1 MRNLVI
7 VESPAKA
14 KTIKKYLGDD
24 FEVTSSQGHI
34 RDLPTKEIGI
44 DIDNNFT
51 PKYIINPDKK
61 RIVNDLKRMSASAKV
76 VYLASDDDRE
86 GEAISWH
93 LKTALELTDDKIK
106 RIVFHEITEKAIK
119 NAVANP
125 RKIDMDLVNS
135 QQARRL
141 LDRLV
146 GYKLSPVLWKKIK
159 SGLSAGRVQ
168 SVAVKMI
175 VEREREIRNFK
186 SEKSF
191 KVVASFKT
199 VDDKTFCAELKKNTK
214 NEEETKALFLE
225 LSNKNFE
232 ISKVEKKKVVK
243 SPVAPFT
250 TSTLQQEASTKL
262 GFSVTQTMLLAQH
275 LYEAGKI
282 SYMRTDSVVLS
293 EDAIKQAQKVIKQ
306 TYGEEY
312 CQQRQFTTKSK
323 NAQEAHEAIRPTHFE
338 DIEVSADEK
347 EQKLYTLIRTRAL
360 ASQMADAIIN
370 KTTLTITTDSTT
382 IFIAKGEVI
391 EFDGFLKLYQTKK
404 DEDEDDNIK
413 LPKVKEGDILTLI
426 KLIGKEKHSQ
436 GPSRFSEASLV
447 KELEEKG
454 IGRPS
459 TYAPTIAT
467 IQNRGYIIKDSREG
481 EKVEFKVITLE
492 KNKITEGIEKKTE
505 GSEKNKLYPTD
516 IALITND
523 FLVTNFAEITNYDFT
538 AKVEKELDDIAEGK
552 NNWIKMLQ
560 NFYDKFISE
569 VNKCSNSER
578 VEFTS
583 RLLGV
588 DPKTGKNIY
597 VRVAKFGPVIQIGDK
612 NENEKP
618 HFINLLKGQNVESI
632 TLNDVLKLMSFPK
645 IIGEY
650 KTKEVIVNIGPYGAY
665 IKCGDINATIFDQSR
680 IFDISLDEAKTLIE
694 KKIEYKQKVK
704 KKKLNNIMKL

>member
-61 RIVNDLKRMSASAKV
+61 RIVNDLKRMSSSAKV

-370 KTTLTITTDSTT
+370 KTTLTITPDNTT

-560 NFYDKFISE
+560 NFYDKFINE

-597 VRVAKFGPVIQIGDK
+597 VRIAKFGPVIQIGDK

-645 IIGEY
+645 RIGEY
-650 KTKEVIVNIGPYGAY
+650 KNKEVIVNIGPYGAY

-680 IFDISLDEAKTLIE
+680 IFDIC
-694 KKIEYKQKVK
+694 
-704 KKKLNNIMKL
+704 

>member
-1 MRNLVI
+1 MMNLVI

-199 VDDKTFCAELKKNTK
+199 ADDKTFCAELKKNTK

-282 SYMRTDSVVLS
+282 SYMRTDSVILS

-338 DIEVSADEK
+338 DIDVSADEK

-370 KTTLTITTDSTT
+370 KTTLTITPDNTT

-404 DEDEDDNIK
+404 EEDEDDNIK

-492 KNKITEGIEKKTE
+492 KNKITEEIEKKTE

-523 FLVTNFAEITNYDFT
+523 FLVTNFADITNYDFT

-597 VRVAKFGPVIQIGDK
+597 VRIAKFGPVIQIGDK

-645 IIGEY
+645 KIGEY
-650 KTKEVIVNIGPYGAY
+650 KNKEVIVNIGPYGAY

-680 IFDISLDEAKTLIE
+680 IFDISLDEAKSLIE

-704 KKKLNNIMKL
+704 KKN

>member
-61 RIVNDLKRMSASAKV
+61 RIVNDLKRMSSSAKV

-382 IFIAKGEVI
+382 IFIAKGEVV

-597 VRVAKFGPVIQIGDK
+597 VRIAKFGPVIQIGDK

-650 KTKEVIVNIGPYGAY
+650 KNKEVIVNIGPYGAY

-680 IFDISLDEAKTLIE
+680 IFDISLDEAKSLIE
-694 KKIEYKQKVK
+694 KKIEYKQNVK
-704 KKKLNNIMKL
+704 KKIK

>member
-370 KTTLTITTDSTT
+370 KTTLTITPDNTT

-597 VRVAKFGPVIQIGDK
+597 VRIAKFGPVIQIGDK

-645 IIGEY
+645 KIGEY
-650 KTKEVIVNIGPYGAY
+650 KNKEVIVNIGPYGAY

-680 IFDISLDEAKTLIE
+680 IFDISLDEAKSLIE
-694 KKIEYKQKVK
+694 KKIEYQQKVK
-704 KKKLNNIMKL
+704 KKIK

>member
-61 RIVNDLKRMSASAKV
+61 RIVNDLKRMSSSAKV

-199 VDDKTFCAELKKNTK
+199 ADDKTFCAELKKNTK

-370 KTTLTITTDSTT
+370 KTTLTITPDSTT

-404 DEDEDDNIK
+404 EEDEDDNIK

-588 DPKTGKNIY
+588 DSKTGKNIY
-597 VRVAKFGPVIQIGDK
+597 VRIAKFGPVIQIGDK

-645 IIGEY
+645 KIGEY
-650 KTKEVIVNIGPYGAY
+650 KNKEVIVNIGPYGAY

-680 IFDISLDEAKTLIE
+680 IFDISLEEAITLIE

-704 KKKLNNIMKL
+704 KKN

>member
-338 DIEVSADEK
+338 DIDVSADEK

-370 KTTLTITTDSTT
+370 KTTLTITPDNTT

-523 FLVTNFAEITNYDFT
+523 FLVTNFADITNYDFT

-597 VRVAKFGPVIQIGDK
+597 VRIAKFGPVIQIGDK

-645 IIGEY
+645 KIGEY
-650 KTKEVIVNIGPYGAY
+650 KNKEVIVNIGPYGAY

-680 IFDISLDEAKTLIE
+680 IFDISLDEAKSLIE
-694 KKIEYKQKVK
+694 KKIEYQQKVK
-704 KKKLNNIMKL
+704 KKIK

>member
-191 KVVASFKT
+191 KVIASFKT

-597 VRVAKFGPVIQIGDK
+597 VRIAKFGPVIQIGDK

-650 KTKEVIVNIGPYGAY
+650 KNKEVIVNIGPYGAY

-704 KKKLNNIMKL
+704 KKIK

>member
-191 KVVASFKT
+191 KVIASFKT

-370 KTTLTITTDSTT
+370 KTTLTITTDNTT

-391 EFDGFLKLYQTKK
+391 EFDGFLKLYQSKK

-492 KNKITEGIEKKTE
+492 KNKITEGVEKKTE

-597 VRVAKFGPVIQIGDK
+597 VRIAKFGPVIQIGDK

-645 IIGEY
+645 RIGEY
-650 KTKEVIVNIGPYGAY
+650 KNKEVIVNIGPYGAY

-680 IFDISLDEAKTLIE
+680 IFDISLDEAKSLIE

-704 KKKLNNIMKL
+704 KKN

>member
-232 ISKVEKKKVVK
+232 LSKVEKKKVVK

-413 LPKVKEGDILTLI
+413 LPKVKEGDILSLI

-523 FLVTNFAEITNYDFT
+523 FLVTNFADITNYDFT

-645 IIGEY
+645 KIGEY
-650 KTKEVIVNIGPYGAY
+650 KNKEVIVNIGPYGAY

-680 IFDISLDEAKTLIE
+680 IFDISLEEAITLIE

-704 KKKLNNIMKL
+704 KKN

>member
-1 MRNLVI
+1 MMNLVI

-370 KTTLTITTDSTT
+370 KTTLTITPDSTT

-560 NFYDKFISE
+560 NFYDKFINE

-645 IIGEY
+645 KIGEY
-650 KTKEVIVNIGPYGAY
+650 KNKEVIVNIGPYGAY

-680 IFDISLDEAKTLIE
+680 IFDISLDEAKSLIE
-694 KKIEYKQKVK
+694 KKIEYQQKVK
-704 KKKLNNIMKL
+704 KKIK

>member
-370 KTTLTITTDSTT
+370 KTTLTITPDNTT

-404 DEDEDDNIK
+404 DEEEDDNIK

-492 KNKITEGIEKKTE
+492 KNKITDGIEKKTE

-597 VRVAKFGPVIQIGDK
+597 VRIAKFGPVIQIGDK

-645 IIGEY
+645 RIGEY
-650 KTKEVIVNIGPYGAY
+650 KNKEVIVNIGPYGAY

-680 IFDISLDEAKTLIE
+680 IFDISLDEAKSLIE

-704 KKKLNNIMKL
+704 KKN

>member
-175 VEREREIRNFK
+175 VEREREIRDFK

-370 KTTLTITTDSTT
+370 KTTLTITPDNTT

-560 NFYDKFISE
+560 NFYDKFINE

-597 VRVAKFGPVIQIGDK
+597 VRIAKFGPVIQIGDK

-650 KTKEVIVNIGPYGAY
+650 KNKEVIVNIGPYGAY

-680 IFDISLDEAKTLIE
+680 IFDISLDEAKSLIE

-704 KKKLNNIMKL
+704 KKN

>member
-338 DIEVSADEK
+338 DIEVSTDEK

-370 KTTLTITTDSTT
+370 KTTLTITTDNTT

-492 KNKITEGIEKKTE
+492 KNKITDGIEKKTE

-523 FLVTNFAEITNYDFT
+523 FLVTNFADITNYDFT

-578 VEFTS
+578 IEFTS

-597 VRVAKFGPVIQIGDK
+597 VRIAKFGPVIQIGDK

-645 IIGEY
+645 KIGEY
-650 KTKEVIVNIGPYGAY
+650 KNKEVIVNIGPYGAY

-680 IFDISLDEAKTLIE
+680 IFDISLEEAITLIE

-704 KKKLNNIMKL
+704 KKIK

>member
-175 VEREREIRNFK
+175 VEREREIRDFK

-199 VDDKTFCAELKKNTK
+199 ADDKTFCAELKKNTK

-370 KTTLTITTDSTT
+370 KTTLTITTDNTT

-391 EFDGFLKLYQTKK
+391 EFDGFLKLYQSKK

-413 LPKVKEGDILTLI
+413 LPKVKEGDILSLI

-492 KNKITEGIEKKTE
+492 KNKITEGVEKKTE

-560 NFYDKFISE
+560 NFYDKFINE

-578 VEFTS
+578 IEFTS

-597 VRVAKFGPVIQIGDK
+597 VRIAKFGPVIQIGDK

-650 KTKEVIVNIGPYGAY
+650 KNKEVIVNIGPYGAY

-704 KKKLNNIMKL
+704 KKN

>member
-232 ISKVEKKKVVK
+232 ISKVEKKNVVK

-370 KTTLTITTDSTT
+370 KTTLTITPDSTT

-404 DEDEDDNIK
+404 EEDEDDNIK

-492 KNKITEGIEKKTE
+492 KNKITEEIEKKTE

-597 VRVAKFGPVIQIGDK
+597 VRIAKFGPVIQIGDK

-645 IIGEY
+645 KIGEY
-650 KTKEVIVNIGPYGAY
+650 KNKEVIVNIGPYGAY

-680 IFDISLDEAKTLIE
+680 IFDISLDEAKSLIE
-694 KKIEYKQKVK
+694 KKIEYQQKVK
-704 KKKLNNIMKL
+704 KKIK

>member
-61 RIVNDLKRMSASAKV
+61 RIVNDLKRMSSSAKV

-199 VDDKTFCAELKKNTK
+199 ADDKTFCAELKKNTK
-214 NEEETKALFLE
+214 NEEETKALFLD

-232 ISKVEKKKVVK
+232 ISKVEKKKVAK

-370 KTTLTITTDSTT
+370 KTTLTINTDSTT

-404 DEDEDDNIK
+404 EEDEDDNIK

-523 FLVTNFAEITNYDFT
+523 FLVTNFADITNYDFT

-560 NFYDKFISE
+560 NFYDKFINE

-597 VRVAKFGPVIQIGDK
+597 VRIAKFGPVIQIGDK

-645 IIGEY
+645 KIGEY
-650 KTKEVIVNIGPYGAY
+650 KNKEVIVNIGPYGAY

-680 IFDISLDEAKTLIE
+680 IFDISLEEAITLIE

-704 KKKLNNIMKL
+704 KKN

>member
-61 RIVNDLKRMSASAKV
+61 RIVNDLKRMSSSAKV

-199 VDDKTFCAELKKNTK
+199 ADDKTFCAELKKNTK

-232 ISKVEKKKVVK
+232 ISKVKKKKVVK

-370 KTTLTITTDSTT
+370 KTTLTITPDSTT

-404 DEDEDDNIK
+404 EEDEDDNIK

-588 DPKTGKNIY
+588 DSKTGKNIY
-597 VRVAKFGPVIQIGDK
+597 VRIAKFGPVIQIGDK

-650 KTKEVIVNIGPYGAY
+650 KNKEVIVNIGPYGAY

-680 IFDISLDEAKTLIE
+680 IFDISLDEAKSLIE

-704 KKKLNNIMKL
+704 KKN

>member
-61 RIVNDLKRMSASAKV
+61 RIVNDLKRMSSSAKV

-370 KTTLTITTDSTT
+370 KTTLTITPDSTT

-404 DEDEDDNIK
+404 EEDEDDNIK

-597 VRVAKFGPVIQIGDK
+597 VRIAKFGPVIQIGDK

-645 IIGEY
+645 KIGEY
-650 KTKEVIVNIGPYGAY
+650 KNKEVIVNIGPYGAY

-680 IFDISLDEAKTLIE
+680 IFDISLEEAITLIE

-704 KKKLNNIMKL
+704 KKN

>member
-61 RIVNDLKRMSASAKV
+61 RIVNDLKRMSSSAKV

-370 KTTLTITTDSTT
+370 KTTLTITPDNTT

-404 DEDEDDNIK
+404 DEEEDDNIK

-523 FLVTNFAEITNYDFT
+523 FLVTNFADITNYDFT

-597 VRVAKFGPVIQIGDK
+597 VRIAKFGPVIQIGDK

-645 IIGEY
+645 KIGEY
-650 KTKEVIVNIGPYGAY
+650 KNKEVIVNIGPYGAY

-680 IFDISLDEAKTLIE
+680 IFDISLEEAITLIE

-704 KKKLNNIMKL
+704 KKIK

>member
-1 MRNLVI
+1 
-7 VESPAKA
+7 
-14 KTIKKYLGDD
+14 
-24 FEVTSSQGHI
+24 
-34 RDLPTKEIGI
+34 
-44 DIDNNFT
+44 
-51 PKYIINPDKK
+51 
-61 RIVNDLKRMSASAKV
+61 
-76 VYLASDDDRE
+76 
-86 GEAISWH
+86 
-93 LKTALELTDDKIK
+93 
-106 RIVFHEITEKAIK
+106 
-119 NAVANP
+119 
-125 RKIDMDLVNS
+125 MDLVNS

-199 VDDKTFCAELKKNTK
+199 ADDKTFCAELKKNTK

-370 KTTLTITTDSTT
+370 KTTLTITPDSTT

-404 DEDEDDNIK
+404 EEDEDDNIK

-588 DPKTGKNIY
+588 DSKTGKNIY
-597 VRVAKFGPVIQIGDK
+597 VRIAKFGPVIQIGDK

-650 KTKEVIVNIGPYGAY
+650 KNKEVIVNIGPYGAY

-680 IFDISLDEAKTLIE
+680 IFDISLDEAKSLIE

-704 KKKLNNIMKL
+704 KKN

>member
-306 TYGEEY
+306 TYGEKY

-370 KTTLTITTDSTT
+370 KTTLTITPDNTT
-382 IFIAKGEVI
+382 IFIAKGEII

-645 IIGEY
+645 KIGEY
-650 KTKEVIVNIGPYGAY
+650 KNKEVIVNIGPYGAY

-680 IFDISLDEAKTLIE
+680 IFDISLDEAKSLIE
-694 KKIEYKQKVK
+694 KKIEYQQKVK
-704 KKKLNNIMKL
+704 KKIK

>member
-61 RIVNDLKRMSASAKV
+61 RIVNDLKRMSSSAKV

-370 KTTLTITTDSTT
+370 KTTLTITPDNTT

-492 KNKITEGIEKKTE
+492 KNKITEEIEKKTE

-523 FLVTNFAEITNYDFT
+523 FLVTNFADITNYDFT

-597 VRVAKFGPVIQIGDK
+597 VRIAKFGPVIQIGDK
-612 NENEKP
+612 NKNEKP

-645 IIGEY
+645 KIGEY
-650 KTKEVIVNIGPYGAY
+650 KNKEVIVNIGPYGAY

-680 IFDISLDEAKTLIE
+680 LFDISLDEAKSLIE
-694 KKIEYKQKVK
+694 KKIEYQQKVK
-704 KKKLNNIMKL
+704 KKIK

>member
-61 RIVNDLKRMSASAKV
+61 RIVNDLKRMSSSAKV

-370 KTTLTITTDSTT
+370 KTTLTITTDNTT

-650 KTKEVIVNIGPYGAY
+650 KNKEVIVNIGPYGAY

-680 IFDISLDEAKTLIE
+680 IFDISLDEAKSLIE
-694 KKIEYKQKVK
+694 KKIEYQQKVK
-704 KKKLNNIMKL
+704 KKIK

>member
-370 KTTLTITTDSTT
+370 KTTLTITTDNTT

-523 FLVTNFAEITNYDFT
+523 FLVTNFADITNYDFT

-597 VRVAKFGPVIQIGDK
+597 VRIAKFGPVIQIGDK

-645 IIGEY
+645 KIGEY
-650 KTKEVIVNIGPYGAY
+650 KNKEVIVNIGPYGAY
-665 IKCGDINATIFDQSR
+665 IKCGDIN
-680 IFDISLDEAKTLIE
+680 LL
-694 KKIEYKQKVK
+694 
-704 KKKLNNIMKL
+704 

>member
-199 VDDKTFCAELKKNTK
+199 ADDKTFCAELKKNTK

-370 KTTLTITTDSTT
+370 KTTLTITPDNTT

-404 DEDEDDNIK
+404 EEDEDDNIK

-492 KNKITEGIEKKTE
+492 KNKITEEIEKKTE

-597 VRVAKFGPVIQIGDK
+597 VRIAKFGPVIQIGDK

-645 IIGEY
+645 KIGEY
-650 KTKEVIVNIGPYGAY
+650 KNKEVIVNIGPYGAY

-680 IFDISLDEAKTLIE
+680 IFDISLEEAITLIE

-704 KKKLNNIMKL
+704 KKN

>member
-370 KTTLTITTDSTT
+370 KTTLTITPDNTT

-597 VRVAKFGPVIQIGDK
+597 VRIAKFGPVIQIGDK

-650 KTKEVIVNIGPYGAY
+650 KNKEVIVNIGPYGAY

-680 IFDISLDEAKTLIE
+680 IFDISLDEAKSLIE

-704 KKKLNNIMKL
+704 KKN

>member
-61 RIVNDLKRMSASAKV
+61 RIVNDLKRMSSSAKV

-199 VDDKTFCAELKKNTK
+199 IDDKTFCAELKKNTK

-282 SYMRTDSVVLS
+282 SYMRTDSVILS

-370 KTTLTITTDSTT
+370 KTTLTITPDSTT

-391 EFDGFLKLYQTKK
+391 EFDGFLKLYQSKK

-492 KNKITEGIEKKTE
+492 KNKITEEIEKKTE

-523 FLVTNFAEITNYDFT
+523 FLVTNFADITNYDFT

-560 NFYDKFISE
+560 NFYDKFINE

-645 IIGEY
+645 KIGEY
-650 KTKEVIVNIGPYGAY
+650 KNKEVIVNIGPYGAY

-680 IFDISLDEAKTLIE
+680 IFDISLEEAITLIE
-694 KKIEYKQKVK
+694 KKIEYKQNVK
-704 KKKLNNIMKL
+704 KKIK

>member
-1 MRNLVI
+1 MMNLVI

-34 RDLPTKEIGI
+34 RDLPIKEIGI

-370 KTTLTITTDSTT
+370 KTTLTITPDNTT
-382 IFIAKGEVI
+382 IFIAKGEII

-404 DEDEDDNIK
+404 EEDEDDNIK

-492 KNKITEGIEKKTE
+492 KNKITEEIEKKTE

-523 FLVTNFAEITNYDFT
+523 FLVTNFADITNYDFT

-645 IIGEY
+645 KIGEY
-650 KTKEVIVNIGPYGAY
+650 KNKEVIVNIGPYGAY

-680 IFDISLDEAKTLIE
+680 IFDISLEEAITLIE
-694 KKIEYKQKVK
+694 KKIEYQQKVK
-704 KKKLNNIMKL
+704 KKIK

>member
-191 KVVASFKT
+191 KVIASFKT

-370 KTTLTITTDSTT
+370 KTTLTITTDNTT

-391 EFDGFLKLYQTKK
+391 EFDGFLKLYQSKK

-413 LPKVKEGDILTLI
+413 LPKVKEGDILSLI

-492 KNKITEGIEKKTE
+492 KNKITDGIEKKTE

-597 VRVAKFGPVIQIGDK
+597 VRIAKFGPVIQIGDK

-650 KTKEVIVNIGPYGAY
+650 KNKEVIVNIGPYGAY

-680 IFDISLDEAKTLIE
+680 IFDISLDEAKSLIE
-694 KKIEYKQKVK
+694 KKIEYQQKVK
-704 KKKLNNIMKL
+704 KKIK

>member
-191 KVVASFKT
+191 KVIASFKT

-370 KTTLTITTDSTT
+370 KTTLTITTDSAT

-597 VRVAKFGPVIQIGDK
+597 VRIAKFGPVIQIGDK

-650 KTKEVIVNIGPYGAY
+650 KNKEVIVNIGPYGAY

-704 KKKLNNIMKL
+704 KKN

>member
-199 VDDKTFCAELKKNTK
+199 ADDKTFCAELKKNTK

-232 ISKVEKKKVVK
+232 LSKVEKKKVVK

-413 LPKVKEGDILTLI
+413 LPKVKEGDILSLI

-523 FLVTNFAEITNYDFT
+523 FLVTNFADITNYDFT

-650 KTKEVIVNIGPYGAY
+650 KNKEVIVNIGPYGAY

-680 IFDISLDEAKTLIE
+680 IFDISLEEAKSLIE

-704 KKKLNNIMKL
+704 KKN

>member
-61 RIVNDLKRMSASAKV
+61 RIVNDLKRMSSSAKV

-338 DIEVSADEK
+338 DIDVSADEK

-370 KTTLTITTDSTT
+370 KTTLTITPDNTT

-597 VRVAKFGPVIQIGDK
+597 VRIAKFGPVIQIGDK

-650 KTKEVIVNIGPYGAY
+650 KNKEVIVNIGPYGAY

-680 IFDISLDEAKTLIE
+680 IFDISLDEAKSLIE
-694 KKIEYKQKVK
+694 KKIEYKQNVK
-704 KKKLNNIMKL
+704 KKIK

>member
-61 RIVNDLKRMSASAKV
+61 RIVNDLKRMSSSAKV

-199 VDDKTFCAELKKNTK
+199 ADDKTFCAELKKNTK

-370 KTTLTITTDSTT
+370 KTTLTITPDSTT

-404 DEDEDDNIK
+404 EEDEDDNIK

-588 DPKTGKNIY
+588 DSKTGKNIY
-597 VRVAKFGPVIQIGDK
+597 VRIAKFGPVIQIGDK

-650 KTKEVIVNIGPYGAY
+650 KNKEVIVNIGPYGAY

-680 IFDISLDEAKTLIE
+680 IFDISLDEAKSLIE

-704 KKKLNNIMKL
+704 KKN

>member
-186 SEKSF
+186 SEISF

-338 DIEVSADEK
+338 DIDVSADEK

-370 KTTLTITTDSTT
+370 KTTLTITPDSTT

-391 EFDGFLKLYQTKK
+391 EFDGFLKLYQSKK

-523 FLVTNFAEITNYDFT
+523 FLVTNFADITNYDFT

-597 VRVAKFGPVIQIGDK
+597 VRIAKFGPVIQIGDK

-645 IIGEY
+645 KIGEY
-650 KTKEVIVNIGPYGAY
+650 KNKEVIVNIGPYGAY

-680 IFDISLDEAKTLIE
+680 IFDISLDEAKSLIE
-694 KKIEYKQKVK
+694 KKIEYQQKVK
-704 KKKLNNIMKL
+704 KKIK

>member
-175 VEREREIRNFK
+175 VEREREIRSFK

-338 DIEVSADEK
+338 DIDVSADEK

-370 KTTLTITTDSTT
+370 KTTLTITPDNTT

-413 LPKVKEGDILTLI
+413 LPKVKEGDILSLI

-492 KNKITEGIEKKTE
+492 KNKITEGVEKKTE

-523 FLVTNFAEITNYDFT
+523 FLVTNFADITNYDFT

-597 VRVAKFGPVIQIGDK
+597 VRIAKFGPVIQIGDK

-650 KTKEVIVNIGPYGAY
+650 KNKEVIVNIGPYGAY

-680 IFDISLDEAKTLIE
+680 IFDISLDEAKSLIE
-694 KKIEYKQKVK
+694 KKIEYQQKVK
-704 KKKLNNIMKL
+704 KKIK

>member
-44 DIDNNFT
+44 DIDNSFT

-262 GFSVTQTMLLAQH
+262 GFSVTQTMSLAQH

-370 KTTLTITTDSTT
+370 KTTLTITPDNTT

-492 KNKITEGIEKKTE
+492 KNKITEGVEKKTE

-560 NFYDKFISE
+560 NFYDKFINE

-645 IIGEY
+645 KIGEY
-650 KTKEVIVNIGPYGAY
+650 KNKEVIVNIGPYGAY

-680 IFDISLDEAKTLIE
+680 IFDISLDEAKSLIE

-704 KKKLNNIMKL
+704 KKN

>member
-76 VYLASDDDRE
+76 IYLASDDDRE

-175 VEREREIRNFK
+175 VEREREIRSFK

-338 DIEVSADEK
+338 DIDVSADEK

-370 KTTLTITTDSTT
+370 KTTLTITPDSTT

-404 DEDEDDNIK
+404 DEEEDDNIK

-492 KNKITEGIEKKTE
+492 KNK
-505 GSEKNKLYPTD
+505 LYPTD

-552 NNWIKMLQ
+552 NNWKKMLQ

-583 RLLGV
+583 RILGV

-597 VRVAKFGPVIQIGDK
+597 VRIAKFGPVIQIGDK

-645 IIGEY
+645 KIGEY
-650 KTKEVIVNIGPYGAY
+650 KNKEVIVNIGPYGAY

-680 IFDISLDEAKTLIE
+680 IFDISLDEAKSLIE
-694 KKIEYKQKVK
+694 KKIEYQQKVK
-704 KKKLNNIMKL
+704 KKIK

>member
-175 VEREREIRNFK
+175 VEREREIRDFK

-191 KVVASFKT
+191 KVIASFKT

-370 KTTLTITTDSTT
+370 KTTLTITTDSAT

-597 VRVAKFGPVIQIGDK
+597 VRIAKFGPVIQIGDK

-650 KTKEVIVNIGPYGAY
+650 KNKEVIVNIGPYGAY

-704 KKKLNNIMKL
+704 KKN

>member
-199 VDDKTFCAELKKNTK
+199 ADDKTFCAELKKNTK

-370 KTTLTITTDSTT
+370 KTTLTITPDNTT

-404 DEDEDDNIK
+404 EEDEDDNIK

-492 KNKITEGIEKKTE
+492 KNKITEEIEKKTE

-597 VRVAKFGPVIQIGDK
+597 VRIAKFGPVIQIGDK

-650 KTKEVIVNIGPYGAY
+650 KNKEVIVNIGPYGAY

-680 IFDISLDEAKTLIE
+680 IFDISLEEAITLIE
-694 KKIEYKQKVK
+694 KKIEYKQNVK
-704 KKKLNNIMKL
+704 KKIK

>member
-61 RIVNDLKRMSASAKV
+61 RIVNDLKRMSSSAKV

-175 VEREREIRNFK
+175 VEREREIRDFK

-199 VDDKTFCAELKKNTK
+199 ADDKTFCAELKKNTK
-214 NEEETKALFLE
+214 NEEETKSLFLE

-338 DIEVSADEK
+338 DIDVSADEK

-370 KTTLTITTDSTT
+370 KTTLTITTDNTT

-492 KNKITEGIEKKTE
+492 KNKITEEIEKKTE

-560 NFYDKFISE
+560 NFYDKFINE
-569 VNKCSNSER
+569 VNK
-578 VEFTS
+578 
-583 RLLGV
+583 
-588 DPKTGKNIY
+588 
-597 VRVAKFGPVIQIGDK
+597 
-612 NENEKP
+612 
-618 HFINLLKGQNVESI
+618 
-632 TLNDVLKLMSFPK
+632 
-645 IIGEY
+645 
-650 KTKEVIVNIGPYGAY
+650 
-665 IKCGDINATIFDQSR
+665 
-680 IFDISLDEAKTLIE
+680 
-694 KKIEYKQKVK
+694 
-704 KKKLNNIMKL
+704 